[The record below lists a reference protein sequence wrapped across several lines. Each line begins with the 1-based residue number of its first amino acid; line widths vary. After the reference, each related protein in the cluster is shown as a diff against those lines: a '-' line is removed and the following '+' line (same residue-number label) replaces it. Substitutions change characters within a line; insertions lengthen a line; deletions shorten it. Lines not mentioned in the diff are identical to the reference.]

1 MGSLTATGCSLVPGF
16 SDQGSDSGSEAAAD
30 QPRDVSPEE
39 TPGTGTDPE
48 TGTEADA
55 LASELGKLGDLGGLG
70 GNVEACLRV
79 TAVVSIGSTLA
90 FFAKIDPSG
99 ESSKK
104 MADQEAESTKKAPLE
119 IKADLENLLKVIS
132 I

>member
-1 MGSLTATGCSLVPGF
+1 MGSLTATGCSVIPGF
-16 SDQGSDSGSEAAAD
+16 CDQGSGPGSEADPA
-30 QPRDVSPEE
+30 QPRDVS
-39 TPGTGTDPE
+39 TRTVTHTDVGTGT
-48 TGTEADA
+48 
-55 LASELGKLGDLGGLG
+55 ELGGLGNLGGLG